1 MKSFIDIDFDLNQAE
16 QQFQQF
22 KNLICA
28 SQSLTESKD
37 IMPFFKRNHHLTAM
51 LGWFIG
57 DIVRPDKIAFEYDL
71 FGDFRCDIVV
81 GDSSQSTFVFIELED
96 ACDNSIFEKN
106 GQKATRDW
114 GKRFEHGYSQI
125 IDWFWQLDCMKH
137 TPKYKN
143 MFNSDSIERY
153 GMLIIGRESFFLND
167 ESERLKWRKRHVVV
181 DSTKIPC
188 FTLDDVCDIIE
199 LKIGTYQSP

>member
-1 MKSFIDIDFDLNQAE
+1 MKLFYDISLDLNLAE

-22 KNLICA
+22 KNLIG
-28 SQSLTESKD
+28 SKQSLCESSD
-37 IMPFFKRNHHLTAM
+37 IMPFFKNNLHLTAM
-51 LGWFIG
+51 LGLFVG

-96 ACDNSIFEKN
+96 ACDNSIFERN
-106 GQKATRDW
+106 GAKATRDW

-143 MFNSDSIERY
+143 MFNKDSIERY
-153 GMLIIGRESFFLND
+153 GMLIIGRDAFFRND
-167 ESERLKWRKRHVVV
+167 ETERFNWRKRHVVV

-188 FTLDDVCDIIE
+188 FTIDDVCNIIE
-199 LKIGTYQSP
+199 SKMIAYQSC